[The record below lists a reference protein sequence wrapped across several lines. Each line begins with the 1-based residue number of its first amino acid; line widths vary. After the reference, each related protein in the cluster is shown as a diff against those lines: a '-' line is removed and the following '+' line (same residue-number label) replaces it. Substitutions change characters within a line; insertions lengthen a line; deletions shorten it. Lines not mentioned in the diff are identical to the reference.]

1 MNVPRAPRA
10 PHAVLLF
17 AFAVACGGENSA
29 ETPVDGSERLPGG
42 DTTNTLLLGINAFK
56 SPAENATA
64 ANEQAFFSGNSFFN
78 SVWVKAPSSTT
89 ARDGLGPLF
98 NARSCSGC
106 HFADGRGR
114 PPLSD
119 DEPFEGLLL
128 RIGTAERGEHGEP
141 SSDPVYG
148 GQLQPFALDGVPAEG
163 VPRVRYQ
170 SQLGEYADGT
180 PYELLVPSYSIENPA
195 YGELSSELRI
205 SPRVAPIMIGLG
217 LLEAVSDER
226 LLELEDP
233 DDRDRRRHFRP
244 RSTGFSTAARPPS
257 CSAASVGKPSNPAC
271 ASRAPPH
278 FLGDIGITSSLFPG
292 SECTTAESEC
302 LGEGD
307 ADAPEIDD
315 LLLGRVET
323 YTRLLAPPIRQRWND
338 ERTLAGRR
346 AFSELGCASCHTP
359 RHVTGDAP
367 LLELSGQVIY
377 PYTDLL
383 LHDLGPELSDGRP
396 AFDAEGGEWRTP
408 PLWGIGRILVVN
420 GHERLLHD
428 GRARGVAEA
437 ILWHGGEAEAAREAF
452 RALAAGERENLIEFV
467 ESL

>member
-1 MNVPRAPRA
+1 MRVRRAPRA
-10 PHAVLLF
+10 PYSALLLAV
-17 AFAVACGGENSA
+17 AVACGGENA
-29 ETPVDGSERLPGG
+29 TETPLDSSERLPGG

-56 SPAENATA
+56 RPAENATA
-64 ANEQAFFSGNSFFN
+64 ANERAFFSGNSFFN
-78 SVWVKAPSSTT
+78 SVWVKAPASTT

-128 RIGTAERGEHGEP
+128 RIGYAERGEHGES

-148 GQLQPFALDGVPAEG
+148 GQLQPFALDGVPPEG
-163 VPRVRYQ
+163 LPRVRYR
-170 SQLGEYADGT
+170 SQPGEYADGT

-195 YGELSSELRI
+195 YGELSPELRL

-217 LLEAVSDER
+217 LLEALTDER

-233 DDRDRRRHFRP
+233 DDRDQDGISGRANRVFD
-244 RSTGFSTAARPPS
+244 RSQAAFALGRFGWKAEQPNLRQQ
-257 CSAASVGKPSNPAC
+257 SAAA
-271 ASRAPPH
+271 

-292 SECTTAESEC
+292 SECTASETEC
-302 LGEGD
+302 LDEGD
-307 ADAPEIDD
+307 DDAPEIDD
-315 LLLGRVET
+315 LLLDRVET
-323 YTRLLAPPIRQRWND
+323 YTRLLAPPIRERWND
-338 ERTLAGRR
+338 ERMVAGRR
-346 AFSELGCASCHTP
+346 SFNELGCASCHTP
-359 RHVTGDAP
+359 RHVTGDGP
-367 LLELSGQVIY
+367 LPELSGQVIY

-383 LHDLGPELSDGRP
+383 LHDLGPELSDERP
-396 AFDAEGGEWRTP
+396 AFDAEGSEWRTP
-408 PLWGIGRILVVN
+408 PLWGIGRIPVVN
-420 GHERLLHD
+420 GHDRLLHD

-437 ILWHGGEAEAAREAF
+437 ILWHGGEAEAAREGF
-452 RALAAGERENLIEFV
+452 RALAASERQNLVEFV